1 MEFVKIIKIR
11 IKILKNNKIKKNRTR
26 INLRLELA
34 SLVKL
39 SLKNSKYKIFSW
51 FKNIRQNKGKILL
64 IFYKVINEKKI
75 KILIKL
81 WIIKWKINF

>member
-11 IKILKNNKIKKNRTR
+11 IKILKNKKIKKNRTR

-39 SLKNSKYKIFSW
+39 SLKNLKYKIFSW
-51 FKNIRQNKGKILL
+51 FKNIRQNKGKFLL
-64 IFYKVINEKKI
+64 IFNKVINEKKI
-75 KILIKL
+75 EILIKL

>member
-11 IKILKNNKIKKNRTR
+11 IKILKNKKIKKNRTR
-26 INLRLELA
+26 INLRLKLA

-39 SLKNSKYKIFSW
+39 SLKNLKYKIFSW
-51 FKNIRQNKGKILL
+51 FKNIRQNKGKFLL
-64 IFYKVINEKKI
+64 IFNKVINEKKI
-75 KILIKL
+75 EILIKL

>member
-39 SLKNSKYKIFSW
+39 SLKNLKYKIFSW
-51 FKNIRQNKGKILL
+51 FKNIRQNKGKFLL
-64 IFYKVINEKKI
+64 IFNKVINEKKI
-75 KILIKL
+75 EILIKL

>member
-39 SLKNSKYKIFSW
+39 SLKNLKYKIFSW

>member
-11 IKILKNNKIKKNRTR
+11 IKILKNLKIKKNRTR

-39 SLKNSKYKIFSW
+39 SLKNLKYKIFSW
-51 FKNIRQNKGKILL
+51 FKNIRQNKGKFLL
-64 IFYKVINEKKI
+64 IFNKVINEKKI

-81 WIIKWKINF
+81 WTIKWKINF

>member
-11 IKILKNNKIKKNRTR
+11 IKILKNKKIKKNRTR

-39 SLKNSKYKIFSW
+39 SLKN
-51 FKNIRQNKGKILL
+51 
-64 IFYKVINEKKI
+64 
-75 KILIKL
+75 
-81 WIIKWKINF
+81 

>member
-11 IKILKNNKIKKNRTR
+11 IKILKNKKIKKNRTR

-39 SLKNSKYKIFSW
+39 SLKNLKYKIFSW